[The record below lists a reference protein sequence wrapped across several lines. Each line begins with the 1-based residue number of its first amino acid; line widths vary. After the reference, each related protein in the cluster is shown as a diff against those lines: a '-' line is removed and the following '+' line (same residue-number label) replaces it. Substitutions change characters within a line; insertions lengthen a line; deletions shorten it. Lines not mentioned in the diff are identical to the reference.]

1 MPMPE
6 TSMMIPRDTP
16 KFIVTARIVA
26 WPSTEKAAVQI
37 YGRGPTPT
45 KLTSGRSI
53 DQIVARASN
62 ELEGFS
68 R

>member
-1 MPMPE
+1 MPE
-6 TSMMIPRDTP
+6 TSMMIPRDVP
-16 KFIVTARIVA
+16 KFIVAARIVA

-37 YGRGPTPT
+37 HRLGTTPA
-45 KLTSGRSI
+45 KLSSGRSI